1 MGLLI
6 YRQTVDEEGNTFYN
20 PVAFKLEDGT
30 VKTTNR
36 RLGNMIRD
44 MELGEI
50 FSEFNNGQTYIVK
63 PYSKA
68 TILKIM
74 QKAK

>member
-6 YRQTVDEEGNTFYN
+6 YRQTIDEEGNTFYN

-36 RLGNMIRD
+36 RLGNMIKN

-50 FSEFNNGQTYIVK
+50 YSEFNNGQTYIVK
-63 PYSKA
+63 AYSQN
-68 TILKIM
+68 TILRIM
-74 QKAK
+74 KRAK

>member
-6 YRQTVDEEGNTFYN
+6 YRQTIDEEGNTFYN

-36 RLGNMIRD
+36 RLGNMIKN

-50 FSEFNNGQTYIVK
+50 YSEFNNGQTYIVK
-63 PYSKA
+63 AYSQD
-68 TILKIM
+68 TILRIM
-74 QKAK
+74 KRAK